1 MVLLYLR
8 EILLLVEDA
17 ATLCSGT
24 TSSNTSNVCFYII
37 ISLAHRSCFV
47 GNAKRS
53 NRPEGV
59 YHAFYH
65 GGIVR
70 SPDEKLSL
78 RFRGIPVII
87 YEHFRFR
94 F

>member
-1 MVLLYLR
+1 MMVLLCLR
-8 EILLLVEDA
+8 EILLLIEDA
-17 ATLCSGT
+17 LCSGT
-24 TSSNTSNVCFYII
+24 TSSNTSNVCLYI

-59 YHAFYH
+59 CHAFYH
-65 GGIVR
+65 GGLVR

-78 RFRGIPVII
+78 RFGGIQVII
-87 YEHFRFR
+87 LGTFL
-94 F
+94 